1 VGRPVSRARYKRERL
16 AAGVARR
23 AQARRVRTAR
33 HESGIPAA
41 LTLPPST
48 GATLSALLA
57 DVRASF
63 LDDARSFQPFP
74 RLAGRAIGIRIA
86 PGPLES
92 VDWPGTDSL
101 RPEGDTAGYA
111 DVVEFRDGSGSVVP
125 TFTQA
130 VRRIVAP
137 DEQVSAAFF
146 DGAMGDIGRHVVD
159 TLRRQTEEI
168 LTRVLTPP
176 PALLDPGYAVP
187 LSWPPLPD
195 ANLDPRAYFAVP
207 GELPAGVTPEAAA
220 SASDTW
226 RAGRATPLDDVMSI
240 RARMREVMGE
250 IPGPPPRLCDCPL
263 CNPRPPDP
271 VRMLTLDGVTL
282 FPSPY
287 DLRLA
292 GIGADLD
299 TARSR
304 ARAVARTTLGEAR
317 WADLARDGY
326 LEVRDHLRPE
336 LLYRLTP
343 GRAIEVYD
351 DGHFASYLCVG
362 PAVAMPVDEA
372 FAQLYLYARDAPD
385 ELRRRG
391 NWVEQSFRTP
401 NAF

>member
-1 VGRPVSRARYKRERL
+1 MARYKRERL

-23 AQARRVRTAR
+23 ARARRVRTAR

-63 LDDARSFQPFP
+63 LLDARSFQPFP
-74 RLAGRAIGIRIA
+74 WPAGRDIEIRIA
-86 PGPLES
+86 PGPLDS

-101 RPEGDTAGYA
+101 RPEGDTTGYA

-137 DEQVSAAFF
+137 DVAHRAVEEG
-146 DGAMGDIGRHVVD
+146 GADLLIGRHDVD

-168 LTRVLTPP
+168 LTRMLIPP

-195 ANLDPRAYFAVP
+195 ANLDPRVYRAAP
-207 GELPAGVTPEAAA
+207 GELPAGVTPEMAA
-220 SASDTW
+220 SASGTW

-240 RARMREVMGE
+240 RARIREMMGE
-250 IPGPPPRLCDCPL
+250 IPGPPPRLCDCPR
-263 CNPRPPDP
+263 CNPLPPDP
-271 VRMLTLDGVTL
+271 VRTLTLAGGAPV
-282 FPSPY
+282 FPSLY
-287 DLRLA
+287 NLRQDLA
-292 GIGADLD
+292 AIGADLD

-304 ARAVARTTLGEAR
+304 ARAVARTTLGKAR
-317 WADLARDGY
+317 WADLSQDGY
-326 LEVRDHLRPE
+326 LEVRDRLRPE
-336 LLYRLTP
+336 LSYRLTP
-343 GRAIEVYD
+343 GHAIEVYD